1 MSHGTYPLTR
11 VVVARRGADRSSYP
25 YRPDYL
31 TMNRRVALAG
41 IGATVAGLGAWRLA
55 FGSSVAAPRELQ
67 EIDLEQILRLTSVP
81 SLAVATVD
89 GERLAARAVG
99 VLQRGGTARA
109 TADTPYAAASLTKG
123 VVAYAALALVHDGA
137 LVLDRPVHEYLS
149 LPNADDARAER
160 ITARHLLSHSGGWRN
175 WRFGPTPPLVAD
187 FEPGS
192 RWSYSGEGFF
202 FLQRVLERITGQGIG
217 TIVRERVLTP
227 LGMARSA
234 MLAPA
239 TADPSAA
246 IGHDGRGMPIA
257 DRTLPV
263 RQALARRV
271 ASRNATLD
279 DVRVDDADAALRDV
293 SPETTPFPVS
303 LVPNAAASL
312 MTTANDFA
320 RFLRHLV
327 TAERQG
333 GAAAAIVREMMTPQV
348 RCNETIEWGLGIG
361 LESHGTSRAAW
372 QWGDN
377 PGFKNFC
384 FADPATGT
392 AMVVFTNGDRGA
404 RVYERVIRA
413 TTGRDR
419 TAFLFT

>member
-1 MSHGTYPLTR
+1 
-11 VVVARRGADRSSYP
+11 
-25 YRPDYL
+25 
-31 TMNRRVALAG
+31 MNRRVALAG
-41 IGATVAGLGAWRLA
+41 IGVTVAGLGAWRLDP
-55 FGSSVAAPRELQ
+55 GSPDATPRELQ
-67 EIDLEQILRLTSVP
+67 EIDLEQILRLASVP
-81 SLAVATVD
+81 SVAVATVD
-89 GERLAARAVG
+89 GDRISARAVG
-99 VLQRGGTARA
+99 VVQRGGTARA

-123 VVAYAALALVHDGA
+123 VVAYAALALVRDGA
-137 LVLDRPVHEYLS
+137 LVLDRPVRDYLP
-149 LPNADDARAER
+149 LPNADDARATR

-202 FLQRVLERITGQGIG
+202 FLQRVLEHLTGQGIG
-217 TIVRERVLTP
+217 RLVRERVLVP
-227 LGMARSA
+227 LGMSQSA

-239 TADPSAA
+239 TSDPSAA
-246 IGHDGRGMPIA
+246 VGHDGRGEPVA
-257 DRTLPV
+257 NRTLPL
-263 RQALARRV
+263 RQALAQLV

-279 DVRVDDADAALRDV
+279 DVRVGDAEAAMRAMTPDA
-293 SPETTPFPVS
+293 TPFPVS

-312 MTTANDFA
+312 VTTANDFA

-348 RCNETIEWGLGIG
+348 RCNETIEWGLGVG
-361 LESHGTSRAAW
+361 LETIGTSRAAW

-384 FADPATGT
+384 FADPLSGT

-419 TAFLFT
+419 AAFLFA

>member
-1 MSHGTYPLTR
+1 
-11 VVVARRGADRSSYP
+11 
-25 YRPDYL
+25 
-31 TMNRRVALAG
+31 MNRRAALAG
-41 IGATVAGLGAWRLA
+41 IGVTLAGLGAWRLDPGA
-55 FGSSVAAPRELQ
+55 RDATPQALQ
-67 EIDLEQILRLTSVP
+67 EIDLEQILRLSSVP

-89 GERLAARAVG
+89 GERISARAVG

-123 VVAYAALALVHDGA
+123 VVAYAALALVREGA
-137 LVLDRPVHEYLS
+137 LALDRPVRDYLPV
-149 LPNADDARAER
+149 PNADDVRAAR

-187 FEPGS
+187 FEPGT
-192 RWSYSGEGFF
+192 RWAYSGEGFF
-202 FLQRVLERITGQGIG
+202 FLQRVLEHLTGQGIG
-217 TIVRERVLTP
+217 RIVRERVLTP
-227 LGMARSA
+227 LGMSQSA
-234 MLAPA
+234 MLAAA
-239 TADPSAA
+239 TSDPSAA
-246 IGHDGRGMPIA
+246 TGHDGRGEPVT
-257 DRTLPV
+257 DRTLPL
-263 RQALARRV
+263 RQALAQRV

-279 DVRVDDADAALRDV
+279 DVRVEEAEAAMRAIAPDA
-293 SPETTPFPVS
+293 TPFPVS

-312 MTTANDFA
+312 VTTANDFA

-348 RCNETIEWGLGIG
+348 RCNETIEWGLGVG
-361 LESHGTSRAAW
+361 LETIGTTRAAW

-384 FADPATGT
+384 FADPASGT

-413 TTGRDR
+413 ATGRDR
-419 TAFLFT
+419 AAFLFA